1 MADAE
6 KGRGKEFGRETAR
19 EGDKK
24 GGAEGVSFPN
34 LALPE
39 SPSSFLLNDSKGAKK
54 PIVRGHGIKYRSIF
68 FRVKVIFYLC

>member
-1 MADAE
+1 MADAR

-34 LALPE
+34 LARPE
-39 SPSSFLLNDSKGAKK
+39 SPSSFLLNDSKGGKK
-54 PIVRGHGIKYRSIF
+54 PIVQGHGIKYRSIC
-68 FRVKVIFYLC
+68 FRVNVIFYLY